1 MASSDSFGVPYVRAY
16 VIGRFQSIKTGVLL
30 IFSFI
35 TGDKME
41 FLPPMMFLN
50 EYITG
55 IRLSEFYL
63 TNFMTLSIK
72 SNTNI

>member
-1 MASSDSFGVPYVRAY
+1 MECN
-16 VIGRFQSIKTGVLL
+16 IGRFQSIKTGVLL

-35 TGDKME
+35 TGDKIE

-50 EYITG
+50 ENITG

-63 TNFMTLSIK
+63 TNCMTLSVK
-72 SNTNI
+72 SNTNV

>member
-1 MASSDSFGVPYVRAY
+1 MSIKGLNSVANLLKFELIQALCLFSIPARMKKIQVL

-30 IFSFI
+30 IFSFT
-35 TGDKME
+35 TGDKIE

-55 IRLSEFYL
+55 I
-63 TNFMTLSIK
+63 
-72 SNTNI
+72 

>member
-1 MASSDSFGVPYVRAY
+1 MDENRINARVNSWAESKSGRNCKNWNFR
-16 VIGRFQSIKTGVLL
+16 VIYRFKSIKTGVLL

-35 TGDKME
+35 TGDKIE

-55 IRLSEFYL
+55 I
-63 TNFMTLSIK
+63 
-72 SNTNI
+72 